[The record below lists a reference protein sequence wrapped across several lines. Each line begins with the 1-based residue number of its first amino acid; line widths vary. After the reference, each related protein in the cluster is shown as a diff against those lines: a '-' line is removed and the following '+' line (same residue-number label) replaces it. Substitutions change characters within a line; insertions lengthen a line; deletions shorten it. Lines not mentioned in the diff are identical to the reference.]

1 MVGKIS
7 IWMLIIFRILNRH
20 DSLITQTW
28 NLTEWENNSK
38 TVFFYNQQT
47 GFVDYLFTKVWDSG
61 IWENSMQRNITNDE
75 NGNQIL
81 QLDELWNGSGW
92 ENSIR
97 RFYAFDNLN
106 YILTANCELW
116 NGTQWYLD
124 DGDFWIMN
132 PDGFIRF
139 FYMNNVSIYY
149 KTTGIKDDI
158 NSEPVSFILYQNYP
172 NPFNS
177 TTTIKYII
185 PYSGDV
191 SLKVFD
197 LLGNEVAILIDGYQE
212 SGSYEKSFNADNLSS
227 GIYFYQLNANDF
239 TSTKKLILLK

>member
-1 MVGKIS
+1 M
-7 IWMLIIFRILNRH
+7 
-20 DSLITQTW
+20 
-28 NLTEWENNSK
+28 
-38 TVFFYNQQT
+38 
-47 GFVDYLFTKVWDSG
+47 
-61 IWENSMQRNITNDE
+61 
-75 NGNQIL
+75 
-81 QLDELWNGSGW
+81 
-92 ENSIR
+92 
-97 RFYAFDNLN
+97 
-106 YILTANCELW
+106 
-116 NGTQWYLD
+116 D

-185 PYSGDV
+185 PNSGDV

-212 SGSYEKSFNADNLSS
+212 SGSYEISFNADNLSS
-227 GIYFYQLNANDF
+227 GIYFYQLKTGSF
-239 TSTKKLILLK
+239 VETKKMLLLK